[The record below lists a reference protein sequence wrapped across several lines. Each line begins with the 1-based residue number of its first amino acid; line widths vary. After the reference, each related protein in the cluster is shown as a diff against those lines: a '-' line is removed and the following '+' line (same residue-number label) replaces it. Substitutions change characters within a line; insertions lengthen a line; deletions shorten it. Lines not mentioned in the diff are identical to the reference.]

1 MSTLLLSASL
11 QTVFTYEV
19 KNGSLVWT
27 SVPQPFKENLLNID
41 EIMPALLA
49 EMSRLC
55 YRNKGG
61 CSTHEL
67 CEQITAADPLH
78 LDTRYRL
85 KILRFLEALA
95 LGMNPQQPWDGNIDI
110 PPHFTIGNPTATAV
124 TFRPYERTL
133 LRDYLY
139 HHTYFEHPSTSR
151 YDCGELHLLEDGR
164 IVFNLP
170 LQIRYSYAEG

>member
-1 MSTLLLSASL
+1 MSTYLLPASP

-19 KNGSLVWT
+19 KNGSLVWMD
-27 SVPQPFKENLLNID
+27 VPQSFKENLQNVD

-49 EMSRLC
+49 EMLLLC

-67 CEQITAADPLH
+67 SEQITATDPLH
-78 LDTRYRL
+78 IDTRYRL
-85 KILRFLEALA
+85 KIQRFLEALA
-95 LGMNPQQPWDGNIDI
+95 LGMNLLQPWDGNINI
-110 PPHFTIGNPTATAV
+110 PPHFILGGQSFHPH
-124 TFRPYERTL
+124 ERTR

>member
-1 MSTLLLSASL
+1 MSTLLLPASP

-19 KNGSLVWT
+19 KNGSFVWT
-27 SVPQPFKENLLNID
+27 SVPQPFKENLLNVD

-49 EMSRLC
+49 EMLLLC

-67 CEQITAADPLH
+67 CEQTTATDPLH

-110 PPHFTIGNPTATAV
+110 PPHFSICTPTATAV
-124 TFRPYERTL
+124 TFRPYERPQ
-133 LRDYLY
+133 LREYLY
-139 HHTYFEHPSTSR
+139 HHTYFESPSPARNNREQQKASTATR
-151 YDCGELHLLEDGR
+151 PLLH
-164 IVFNLP
+164 LP
-170 LQIRYSYAEG
+170 LQIRYSYAHG